1 MIINSPEVFVSLL
14 EKHKVEDVRIGWNS
28 DNDPC
33 DVELT
38 LDDGIIVKIKGAG
51 NQELVFEY
59 EK

>member
-1 MIINSPEVFVSLL
+1 M
-14 EKHKVEDVRIGWNS
+14 EDVRIGWNS